1 VERGQHLFVAT
12 GTGMSY
18 LPVRFLVP
26 PEIPILRVEAPGRK
40 GN

>member
-1 VERGQHLFVAT
+1 MFVAT

-26 PEIPILRVEAPGRK
+26 PEITLLRLESPGR
-40 GN
+40 